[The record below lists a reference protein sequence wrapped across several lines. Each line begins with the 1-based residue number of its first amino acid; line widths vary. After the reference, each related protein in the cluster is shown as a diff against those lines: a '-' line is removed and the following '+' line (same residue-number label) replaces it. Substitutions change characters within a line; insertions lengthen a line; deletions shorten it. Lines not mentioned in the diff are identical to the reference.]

1 MPTVEERL
9 AALETKMAAWIDQQ
23 PTTYYTHQYS
33 GEEIDES
40 VGVTQDTVPTL
51 VRPNLLDNWYF
62 GRPVDQRR
70 GMVALQGTTV
80 YRDVELTITQ
90 GTVNEVA
97 MPAYKVTS
105 QAYSFVGADGVT
117 YYVRAEDV
125 VRGYTGSWLYAIDR
139 WFLGGEPS
147 NIMMI
152 TNGGIHISYTTPGWN
167 VIQKLKNVLCKG
179 KTYTFSAV
187 YKSTLPFRLVVTWGD
202 NKYFFNEGSPATSEW
217 ALATITGTVPN
228 DAEIAYEQVTFQ
240 QLGVVAGTMD
250 IKAAKL
256 ELGPTQ
262 TLAHREGDKWVLN
275 EIPDYGEQLRRCQR
289 YCVDITPSLTF
300 NTMYSGFLSTAGC
313 DFLVP
318 IPVTLRESG
327 SAPVVICNP
336 AEWQVAVVAAN
347 AYFTPTSI
355 SVSQTASGA
364 VMLRCLFSNS
374 LPGQHCDLRKAV
386 DSAKLILSKEL

>member
-1 MPTVEERL
+1 MPTTEERL
-9 AALETKMAAWIDQQ
+9 AALEAKMAAWIDQQ

-262 TLAHREGDKWVLN
+262 TLAHREGDRWVIN
-275 EIPDYGEQLRRCQR
+275 EVPEYGDQLRRCQR
-289 YCVDITPSLTF
+289 YALLSQEIMESVPMCQ
-300 NTMYSGFLSTAGC
+300 GFI
-313 DFLVP
+313 FVP
-318 IPVTLRESG
+318 TPVTMRSKPVIVGAPSVWAFETNAQIPNAEVSVHSVMPNGVLLATTATVPAYVYFG
-327 SAPVVICNP
+327 AGTGLSA
-336 AEWQVAVVAAN
+336 
-347 AYFTPTSI
+347 
-355 SVSQTASGA
+355 
-364 VMLRCLFSNS
+364 
-374 LPGQHCDLRKAV
+374 DL
-386 DSAKLILSKEL
+386 

>member
-1 MPTVEERL
+1 MPTTEERL
-9 AALETKMAAWIDQQ
+9 AALEAKMAAWIDQQ

-256 ELGPTQ
+256 EIGPTQ
-262 TLAHREGDKWVLN
+262 TLAHREGDRWVMN
-275 EIPDYGEQLRRCQR
+275 EVPNYGDQLRRCQE
-289 YCVDITPSLTF
+289 YAIDGKYYTTVGQLNYDGNMYYISVQFPCVMRTLPAITLKEISAIGWG
-300 NTMYSGFLSTAGC
+300 N
-313 DFLVP
+313 VP
-318 IPVTLRESG
+318 ISNAEVSWVDTNGFFAAIKDLSNMNNFIGKSCIVT
-327 SAPVVICNP
+327 
-336 AEWQVAVVAAN
+336 
-347 AYFTPTSI
+347 YFA
-355 SVSQTASGA
+355 TA
-364 VMLRCLFSNS
+364 
-374 LPGQHCDLRKAV
+374 DL
-386 DSAKLILSKEL
+386 

>member
-1 MPTVEERL
+1 MPTTEERL
-9 AALETKMAAWIDQQ
+9 AALEAKMAAWIDQQ

-105 QAYSFVGADGVT
+105 QAYLFVGADGVT

-125 VRGYTGSWLYAIDR
+125 VRGYTGSWFYAIDR

-256 ELGPTQ
+256 EIGPTQ
-262 TLAHREGDKWVLN
+262 TLAHLEGDRWVIN
-275 EIPDYGEQLRRCQR
+275 EVPDYGEQLRRCLRHDYILGNSSQNCPIGVGTA
-289 YCVDITPSLTF
+289 YSNDGVVCVIQLPEYMRT
-300 NTMYSGFLSTAGC
+300 
-313 DFLVP
+313 
-318 IPVTLRESG
+318 
-327 SAPVVICNP
+327 NP
-336 AEWQVAVVAAN
+336 AVALSGEVQIRFSSTQILTATSVLN
-347 AYFTPTSI
+347 YGFSGDKVQLYFPGL
-355 SVSQTASGA
+355 SG
-364 VMLRCLFSNS
+364 LT
-374 LPGQHCDLRKAV
+374 PGQSCDLYTQIGSRLEFN
-386 DSAKLILSKEL
+386 SNL

>member
-1 MPTVEERL
+1 MPTTEERL
-9 AALETKMAAWIDQQ
+9 AALEAKMAAWIDQQ

-105 QAYSFVGADGVT
+105 QAYLFVGADGVT

-125 VRGYTGSWLYAIDR
+125 VRGYTGSWFYAIDR

-289 YCVDITPSLTF
+289 YCFVWAYGAKKMHCLTVMQCVRPGMLYGLIPTPVTMRTNPVCTGGSLTTF
-300 NTMYSGFLSTAGC
+300 AGKVTGISGLTVCANGIRAIASIEGTNTVEGQAVGIENAEDNGIVIF
-313 DFLVP
+313 
-318 IPVTLRESG
+318 
-327 SAPVVICNP
+327 SA
-336 AEWQVAVVAAN
+336 
-347 AYFTPTSI
+347 
-355 SVSQTASGA
+355 
-364 VMLRCLFSNS
+364 
-374 LPGQHCDLRKAV
+374 DL
-386 DSAKLILSKEL
+386 